1 MIYAHQIFTH
11 REGRMGRGR
20 GGLQSAGV
28 CRSWLPGRLLALL
41 LVALWYA
48 SGVSSRRGCID
59 LGDTTAL
66 RPQVVGGD
74 RSWATASGG
83 SAGSKSL
90 SLRRLMQDAPSPS
103 DIIDFPV
110 EVSSSVQMCRPA
122 FKTYFFPFANG
133 NRQLVDPVANLKA
146 SSKECCASCLENAKC
161 NAWQWCPVE
170 VGCSYGNTTASSAV
184 SNTSFPYLGCQ
195 LLNLEGFSMYVL
207 DMTKTLSK
215 GESVPFIAGAPLN
228 VSYYEVPGYDVFPG
242 NELGSTFD
250 FQCDLNTDVSD
261 FESGGGELDLMNGGD
276 GTETITAENTAPQLN
291 YNSSATFG
299 CMISGSRTV
308 VADVCTALGDKCQAF
323 DYYEKGFDPTGLLG
337 GTLGSVPFEG
347 PVGVLKTGDIAGSFT
362 SMLDLN
368 PNSIVYVKS
377 GVLPESSSSLAG
389 GTPELGDGI
398 GLNADEEESN
408 NGGSNTVVIVVVS
421 VIVGIFICLGLLVM
435 FYYIKRY
442 QQMTKAFPSPPNS
455 PGGSRG
461 TATPQVGLSPGPYP
475 KSGPFYEAASVPH
488 MNLEGVNKTSFSL
501 DESSDELTTNSLDR
515 AGSETPPSAR
525 HLRHILNNGSG
536 FQNNNLNGS
545 VVVTEVPLPSGDAL
559 AANAGRP
566 GSTPVS
572 ATGASAR
579 DLMDAFSQMY
589 MKRPAVDY
597 ATIGSL
603 KEDEEA
609 EAVKELEAAVAAVQ
623 SRRLEQSGKSEGST
637 KIPSLIRNEATG
649 LEHAGLG
656 DDWSILP
663 EEVEVCR
670 RPDGTWWQ
678 LGTGGFGTVY
688 RGLYHGIHP
697 VAIKIIHHIEED
709 RHKDSFIREASLLKA
724 LRHRNVVQ
732 FLGASLD
739 GPQGTAL
746 LVTELME
753 LGDLWRAL
761 PAKDDN
767 EERIFGWYLR
777 GAQCVSDVANGL
789 HYLHTKRVVHFD
801 LKSANILLSKA
812 GTAKLADIGMA
823 RVLNKSHLSIISGLG
838 TFAWSAPEVLAGR
851 RCTEKADIYSFGVVL
866 WEICTGE
873 APARGDMRPLKA
885 PEDCPQA
892 IVDLYEQCVREIAD
906 ERPSALDILQTL
918 ARVAKVPEK

>member
-1 MIYAHQIFTH
+1 
-11 REGRMGRGR
+11 
-20 GGLQSAGV
+20 
-28 CRSWLPGRLLALL
+28 
-41 LVALWYA
+41 
-48 SGVSSRRGCID
+48 
-59 LGDTTAL
+59 
-66 RPQVVGGD
+66 
-74 RSWATASGG
+74 
-83 SAGSKSL
+83 
-90 SLRRLMQDAPSPS
+90 
-103 DIIDFPV
+103 
-110 EVSSSVQMCRPA
+110 
-122 FKTYFFPFANG
+122 
-133 NRQLVDPVANLKA
+133 
-146 SSKECCASCLENAKC
+146 
-161 NAWQWCPVE
+161 
-170 VGCSYGNTTASSAV
+170 
-184 SNTSFPYLGCQ
+184 
-195 LLNLEGFSMYVL
+195 MYVL

-261 FESGGGELDLMNGGD
+261 FESGGGELDVMNGGD

-801 LKSANILLSKA
+801 LKSANILLEDCDFDKEVKSGVTLCLRNSGQSCNSPTRLLVPQA
-812 GTAKLADIGMA
+812 MMADVAARAKQVAESLEVGSPRDTETQLGPVVSERQWDKIQGYIRSGIEQGATLVTGGPGRPGSAAAVGGGDEPGRLVQRGPEPR
-823 RVLNKSHLSIISGLG
+823 RVGDG
-838 TFAWSAPEVLAGR
+838 PAVAGR
-851 RCTEKADIYSFGVVL
+851 QQPAGPGDGGGSAGPAPGGRTGAARDVPAVGGVHRLGCFVGV
-866 WEICTGE
+866 ERTG
-873 APARGDMRPLKA
+873 RGRWGAGCGGLLCA
-885 PEDCPQA
+885 
-892 IVDLYEQCVREIAD
+892 LTVR
-906 ERPSALDILQTL
+906 
-918 ARVAKVPEK
+918 RV

>member
-1 MIYAHQIFTH
+1 
-11 REGRMGRGR
+11 MGRGL
-20 GGLQSAGV
+20 GGFQSAGV
-28 CRSWLPGRLLALL
+28 CCGRLLGRLLALL
-41 LVALWYA
+41 LVALWSA
-48 SGVSSRRGCID
+48 SGVSSRPGCIEP
-59 LGDTTAL
+59 GESTAL
-66 RPQVVGGD
+66 RRPSVG
-74 RSWATASGG
+74 SEMSSMTASGV
-83 SAGSKSL
+83 AGASKNL
-90 SLRRLMQDAPSPS
+90 SLRRLMQDAPSSS
-103 DIIDFPV
+103 DISEFPV

-146 SSKECCASCLENAKC
+146 SSKECCASCLENTKC

-207 DMTKTLSK
+207 DMTNTLSK

-228 VSYYEVPGYDVFPG
+228 VSYFEVAGYDVFPG
-242 NELGSTFD
+242 NELGSAFD
-250 FQCDLNTDVSD
+250 FQCDLITDASEFD
-261 FESGGGELDLMNGGD
+261 FRGGEGDNGN
-276 GTETITAENTAPQLN
+276 GTDRAGPINAENAVAPQLN

-337 GTLGSVPFEG
+337 GTLGAVPFEG
-347 PVGVLKTGDIAGSFT
+347 PVGVLKTGDVSDSFT
-362 SMLDLN
+362 SILDLN
-368 PNSIVYVKS
+368 PNSVVYVKR

-389 GTPELGDGI
+389 ENPEFGDDN
-398 GLNADEEESN
+398 GLNAGQQENDD
-408 NGGSNTVVIVVVS
+408 GGSNTVVIVVVS
-421 VIVGIFICLGLLVM
+421 VIVGIVICLGLLVM

-455 PGGSRG
+455 PGGSQS
-461 TATPQVGLSPGPYP
+461 TATPQVGLSPGGLYQ
-475 KSGPFYEAASVPH
+475 KSGPFHQAASVPA
-488 MNLEGVNKTSFSL
+488 MNLDGVRKISSSL
-501 DESSDELTTNSLDR
+501 DDRLSSDELTSNSLDA

-525 HLRHILNNGSG
+525 HLRHILNNESG
-536 FQNNNLNGS
+536 FQNNNLNGG
-545 VVVTEVPLPSGDAL
+545 VVVTEVSLPSDGAL

-603 KEDEEA
+603 KEDDEV

-623 SRRLEQSGKSEGST
+623 SRRLEQSSKSEGST

-649 LEHAGLG
+649 LEHAGLA

-892 IVDLYEQCVREIAD
+892 IVDLYEQCVRELPE
-906 ERPSALDILQTL
+906 ERPSALDVLQTL
-918 ARVAKVPEK
+918 ARVGESSENQ